1 MSTAARQTHNL
12 KINEGNKIMTKSQ
25 IKINITLFAFDDE
38 NDQGAAHV
46 AYTLT
51 VGDKAVER
59 VEWINR
65 DSDGEWNI
73 ETQDSQLETW
83 EPELS
88 YDVDKYDVQTAL
100 INAFCESGMARGE

>member
-1 MSTAARQTHNL
+1 MKT
-12 KINEGNKIMTKSQ
+12 
-25 IKINITLFAFDDE
+25 IKIEITLFSFSTD
-38 NDQGAAHV
+38 NDHKAPHV

-51 VGDKAVER
+51 VGDKAEQR
-59 VEWINR
+59 VEWINI

-83 EPELS
+83 EPEFDLR

-100 INAFCESGMARGE
+100 INAFCESGMARG

>member
-1 MSTAARQTHNL
+1 METTAN
-12 KINEGNKIMTKSQ
+12 
-25 IKINITLFAFDDE
+25 IKINITSFSFDAE

-51 VGDKAVER
+51 VADESVER

-65 DSDGEWNI
+65 DADGEWNI
-73 ETQDSQLETW
+73 ETQDSQLATW